1 MANRRNQRR
10 MLSKF
15 IQVFL
20 TTFALL
26 MIVVAMGTVFYV
38 TVSQRNINTPAA
50 NPNFFGNT
58 AYEEEQ
64 VIDGVTMTGP
74 LKEKKMTTFAVFGVD
89 AGRGDGTRGYRTD
102 VTMLVF
108 FNHETAAIDVL
119 SVPRDTMVKIPDEL
133 YEPIKARRSDVNQVM
148 KINEVPAYILDDR
161 NKASVAVLEKSL
173 GVDVDY
179 YVNMDL
185 DFFKKLV
192 DMIGGVEF
200 NVPRDMVYQDPEQD
214 LYINLSAGQQTLYGS
229 HAEQLVRYRKGYN
242 NGDVGRIEMQH
253 QFMTAFVQKLLNTKN
268 RLNMVNI
275 VAEAIKYVQTDF
287 DQSVAYLTFLDDIKP
302 DNVTMHTLPRSAE
315 DTGGAYYIYDYDA
328 TKLLLNQIIN
338 DPYRA
343 EAAQEQGEEAPA
355 EAVTEPVVDVEPE
368 EIINVKAYTVQVL
381 NGTNISGIAGKTT
394 TMLKEQGYKT
404 LDADNHSEKGFEE
417 TRIMVPHKEIYEA
430 LKEHFTKPVM
440 VLNETLLEEEAQVL
454 VVLGTVDGQRIKNE

>member
-1 MANRRNQRR
+1 MANKRNQRR

-229 HAEQLVRYRKGYN
+229 HAEQLVRYRKGYS

-275 VAEAIKYVQTDF
+275 VGEAIKYVQTDF
-287 DQSVAYLTFLDDIKP
+287 DQAVAYLTFLDDIKP
-302 DNVTMHTLPRSAE
+302 DKVTMHTLPRSAE

-343 EAAQEQGEEAPA
+343 EVAQEEGEEVPA
-355 EAVTEPVVDVEPE
+355 EEVTEPVVDVEPE

-417 TRIMVPHKEIYEA
+417 TRIMVPHEEIYEA